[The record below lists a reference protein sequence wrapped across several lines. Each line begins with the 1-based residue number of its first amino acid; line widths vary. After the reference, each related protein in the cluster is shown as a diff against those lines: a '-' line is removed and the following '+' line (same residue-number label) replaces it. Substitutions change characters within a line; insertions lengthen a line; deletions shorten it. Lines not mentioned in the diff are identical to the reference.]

1 MRWLRTMRS
10 EGQAGKAFPLAQASG
25 YGMLTMLLT
34 IAVVCE
40 GIPMHLLLHNWS
52 PVAAWIFTGLGIYG
66 FVWVLALGRSLGRRP
81 VLVGQESV
89 LLQVGFLWRV
99 EFRRDQISS
108 VRRFAP
114 AYRAP
119 RKTPGYLS
127 LVVMNEPQ
135 WLIELKEPV
144 VAVGPLGVRKTVT
157 RVAVAVDD
165 REGFG
170 VALGA
175 DQAMAAKVSSSQ
187 L

>member
-1 MRWLRTMRS
+1 
-10 EGQAGKAFPLAQASG
+10 
-25 YGMLTMLLT
+25 
-34 IAVVCE
+34 
-40 GIPMHLLLHNWS
+40 
-52 PVAAWIFTGLGIYG
+52 
-66 FVWVLALGRSLGRRP
+66 
-81 VLVGQESV
+81 
-89 LLQVGFLWRV
+89 
-99 EFRRDQISS
+99 
-108 VRRFAP
+108 
-114 AYRAP
+114 
-119 RKTPGYLS
+119 